1 MLNQTDTE
9 KLPTTERS
17 ALKVPGRSIASAPDD
32 AVRAIRL
39 LVDVRDGLELSS
51 RPPGDLVIITRQA
64 NDSYLNNL
72 AIVAKII
79 RQMAER
85 L

>member
-1 MLNQTDTE
+1 MT
-9 KLPTTERS
+9 
-17 ALKVPGRSIASAPDD
+17 APDD
-32 AVRAIRL
+32 ADRAIQL

-51 RPPGDLVIITRQA
+51 RPPGDLIIITRQA
-64 NDSYLNNL
+64 NNSYLNNL
-72 AIVAKII
+72 AIVGKII